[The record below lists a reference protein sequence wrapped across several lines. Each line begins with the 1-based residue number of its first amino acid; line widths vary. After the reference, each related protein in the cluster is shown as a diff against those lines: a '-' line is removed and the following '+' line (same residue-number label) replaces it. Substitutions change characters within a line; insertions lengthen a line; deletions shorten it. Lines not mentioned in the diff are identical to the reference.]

1 MRFVFAAFVFS
12 LFLSLPCSAQYAA
25 QNDAKYIA
33 TLKAVVNAK
42 IDDEENL
49 SAVEQLR
56 ENQRFNRELM
66 RMLEKLQ
73 NTRTKNSTNRRVYN
87 ILLKAG
93 KDVYD
98 ELK

>member
-1 MRFVFAAFVFS
+1 MRFVLFAMALS
-12 LFLSLPCSAQYAA
+12 LFCIKPVSAQYAA
-25 QNDAKYIA
+25 QNEAKYIA
-33 TLKAVVNAK
+33 TLKAVVNYK

-56 ENQRFNRELM
+56 ENKRFNSQLM

-73 NTRTKNSTNRRVYN
+73 NTRTKNSTNRRVYE